1 MYIYIYYMSMQA
13 YTSIHIH
20 ACLQYIIY
28 CIQTYA
34 NYIHMNDIGNSTS
47 LLEPA
52 LLTSTVLQHIDTLY
66 TFIQLPGIHNCATKM
81 LNGIECGNNNII
93 INHTHIDIAQDILL
107 RFVYFGITEHFHT
120 SICMMSWL
128 YGGRVH
134 PYHFKVWR
142 KGNYGSSDGTSGTC
156 DSGSATRGSASGS
169 STSGKE
175 VEKEVELGQSSAI
188 LSDKEEK
195 NVAVEELTSEQYKHF
210 LELEKYDVMLYEY
223 AYKLYRNRLALT
235 GCPIIDPPPPDLP
248 HI

>member
-1 MYIYIYYMSMQA
+1 MYTRLCIYIYS
-13 YTSIHIH
+13 
-20 ACLQYIIY
+20 
-28 CIQTYA
+28 
-34 NYIHMNDIGNSTS
+34 IGNSTS

-52 LLTSTVLQHIDTLY
+52 LLTSTVLQHLDTLY

-93 INHTHIDIAQDILL
+93 INHTHIEIAKDILL

-128 YGGRVH
+128 YGGSVH

-142 KGNYGSSDGTSGTC
+142 KGHYGSGGSSSNTNSSCGSSS
-156 DSGSATRGSASGS
+156 SGSGGSGDSSNRSTTSSSGSS
-169 STSGKE
+169 STSGTTGKE
-175 VEKEVELGQSSAI
+175 VV
-188 LSDKEEK
+188 
-195 NVAVEELTSEQYKHF
+195 VEELSSEQYKHF

-223 AYKLYRNRLALT
+223 AYKLYRNHLALT